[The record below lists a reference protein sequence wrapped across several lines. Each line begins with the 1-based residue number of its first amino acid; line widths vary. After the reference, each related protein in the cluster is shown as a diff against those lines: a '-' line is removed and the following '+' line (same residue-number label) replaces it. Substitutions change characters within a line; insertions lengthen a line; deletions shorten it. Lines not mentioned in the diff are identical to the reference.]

1 MKMEDELK
9 QDEIPEAGGEEE
21 EVIHLLLKDYGVQ
34 DEKVLD
40 SMLLDEEGHR
50 RSFIPLYVVYRLII
64 VLPTKPLYLYS
75 LYSLPNP
82 SSYTH
87 CTPYTTS
94 FLFTVLPTR
103 PLYYIPCSPYRTSI
117 QYSVNCHITDLL

>member
-50 RSFIPLYVVYRLII
+50 RLFIPLYVVYRLII
-64 VLPTKPLYLYS
+64 VLPTKPL
-75 LYSLPNP
+75 
-82 SSYTH
+82 
-87 CTPYTTS
+87 
-94 FLFTVLPTR
+94 
-103 PLYYIPCSPYRTSI
+103 
-117 QYSVNCHITDLL
+117 